1 MCLTDQRGWGTGEE
15 VPGGRRRV
23 GLRSVFRRA
32 SAHQGALCGPLCATP
47 ERPRPGPRR
56 SSSRSDGESYM
67 CVRWMCATSE
77 RPWVVHGPLSAA
89 SEYSTLSAAGLPRPY
104 CKPCNSQRVRLG
116 NYSVT
121 KEFVDLL
128 LEFQRGRCAICGAPD
143 SGAKAMHVDHDHT
156 CCPGRRSCGDC
167 VRGLLCSTCNWRG
180 LAWYEALPAALR
192 SFDVLNDYLANPP
205 ARQMRAGFVAALD
218 G

>member
-1 MCLTDQRGWGTGEE
+1 MVERGIVECRGCGEHK
-15 VPGGRRRV
+15 PI
-23 GLRSVFRRA
+23 
-32 SAHQGALCGPLCATP
+32 
-47 ERPRPGPRR
+47 
-56 SSSRSDGESYM
+56 
-67 CVRWMCATSE
+67 
-77 RPWVVHGPLSAA
+77 
-89 SEYSTLSAAGLPRPY
+89 SEYSILSAAGLPRPY
-104 CKPCNSQRVRLG
+104 CKPCNSERVRLG

-128 LEFQRGRCAICGAPD
+128 LEFQCGRCAICGAPD
-143 SGAKAMHVDHDHT
+143 SGTKAMHVDHDHM

-180 LAWYEALPAALR
+180 LAWYEALPSALR

-205 ARQMRAGFVAALD
+205 ARQMRAGWGAAPD